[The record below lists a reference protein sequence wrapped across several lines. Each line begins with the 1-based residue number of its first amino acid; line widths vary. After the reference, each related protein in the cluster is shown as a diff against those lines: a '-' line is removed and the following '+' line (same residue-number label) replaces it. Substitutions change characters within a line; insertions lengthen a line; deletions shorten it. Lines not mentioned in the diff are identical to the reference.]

1 MKHKLIILLSLCLS
15 YGSIAQQSVPFNDL
29 SFWKSTNKSNW
40 QIVGDVSAELNKP
53 GAMSSTAGKGILV
66 NIPNPENRSNLVSVA
81 EYGDVDVSFDFM
93 MATHSNSGFYLQGR
107 YEVQLFDSWGV
118 KQPSYG
124 DCGGIYKRRKFIPQ
138 EYLYEGH
145 APRANACLAP
155 GLWQHLEISFQ
166 APKFDAAGNKTSN
179 AKILIAKLNG
189 VIIHENLELTGPTG
203 GAISET
209 EAPFGPFLI
218 QGDHGA
224 VAFKN
229 LQVNSFDGKAITID
243 PINYSVFY
251 GKFNEPS
258 AFLSKK
264 PDATGKVDK
273 FTWEVSKQP
282 NDYAQ
287 LFTTNLRIPKAGKHT
302 FTFQIA
308 GKYSVKINGQSS
320 ISDEWSNSSD
330 RRTVSVD
337 LPEGNVPVE
346 ISFYKFDGWMRP
358 VMGVWIQGPATRTMP
373 FHTLSSV
380 LTVPADDPILMDAN
394 TSLVFRSFTDL
405 YQDGKKLKRVV
416 HAVNVGNPS
425 KLHYTYD
432 LDNGAIAQIWKGDFL
447 NVAPMWDSRGDGSS
461 RPRGAVLTLNDTPL
475 LANSDDKAIFSDT
488 PSEKAQFRTLG
499 YDVDEQNLPTF
510 NYRING
516 NEVEDQIRIQ
526 EDKYLLRTLSI
537 KNVVNNQVLRLAIG
551 TSIVKVSDDLYS
563 IDDKQ
568 YYIRATG
575 ASIEQLA
582 GKSVLTVPASA
593 KVQYAIIW

>member
-1 MKHKLIILLSLCLS
+1 MKHKLLILLSFYLS
-15 YGSIAQQSVPFNDL
+15 YGSIAQQTLPLNDL
-29 SFWKSTNKSNW
+29 SFWKTSDKNNW
-40 QIVGDVSAELNKP
+40 QIVGDVTADLTKP
-53 GAMSSTAGKGILV
+53 DAMSSTAGKGILV
-66 NIPNPENRSNLVSVA
+66 NIPNAENRSNLVSTT

-93 MATHSNSGFYLQGR
+93 MAAHANAGFYLQGR

-118 KQPSYG
+118 KQPAYS

-145 APRANACLAP
+145 APRTNACLAP

-179 AKILIAKLNG
+179 AKILVVKLNG
-189 VIIHENLELTGPTG
+189 VIIQENLELTGVTG

-209 EAPFGPFLI
+209 EAPVGPFLL

-229 LQVNSFDGKAITID
+229 VQINSFDGKAITLS
-243 PINYSVFY
+243 PINYQVFY

-258 AFLSKK
+258 AFLTKK
-264 PDATGKVDK
+264 PDVTGKLET
-273 FTWEVSKQP
+273 FTWEVSKQQ

-287 LFTTNLRIPKAGKHT
+287 VFSTALTIPKAGKHT

-308 GKYSVKINGQSS
+308 GKYSVKINGQSL
-320 ISDEWSNSSD
+320 ISDEWAGSSD
-330 RRTVSVD
+330 KRSVSLD
-337 LPEGNVPVE
+337 LPEGNVPLE
-346 ISFYKFDGWMRP
+346 ISLYKFDAWLRP
-358 VMGVWIQGPATRTMP
+358 VMGVWIQGPATRTAP
-373 FHTLSSV
+373 FHGLSSV

-394 TSLVFRSFTDL
+394 TSIVFRSFADL
-405 YQDGKKLKRVV
+405 YQDGQKLKRVV

-432 LDNGAIAQIWKGDFL
+432 FDNGALVQLWKGDFL
-447 NVAPMWDSRGDGSS
+447 DVSPMWDNRGDGSS
-461 RPRGAVLTLNDTPL
+461 RPRGAVLSLTDTPL
-475 LANSDDKAIFSDT
+475 LTSSNDKALFSDI
-488 PSEKAQFRTLG
+488 PSETANFRPLG
-499 YDVDEQNLPTF
+499 YDLDDQNLPTF

-516 NEVEDQIRIQ
+516 NEVEDKIRIQ

-537 KNVVNNQVLRLAIG
+537 KNVVGNQVVRLAIG
-551 TSIVKVSDDLYS
+551 TTIVKVSDDLYA
-563 IDDKQ
+563 IDNKH

-582 GKSVLTVPASA
+582 GKSVLIVPASTN
-593 KVQYAIIW
+593 VQYAILW